1 MYGQLL
7 GYSKLFAYI
16 EFHAMLGKSIEDTN
30 DKLTEAY
37 TYIEI
42 SEMKTN
48 WVADLANRAG
58 IRKH

>member
-1 MYGQLL
+1 
-7 GYSKLFAYI
+7 
-16 EFHAMLGKSIEDTN
+16 MLGKSIEDTN

-48 WVADLANRAG
+48 WVADLTNRAG